1 MGFLSFM
8 VGYGSLPGKERKSKT
23 MAEKIYLHPL
33 VERIWHGIHALSI
46 LILILSGV
54 QIHWPES
61 INIFGNFQ
69 KAISVHNFFGL
80 VVLGDFF
87 LWFIYNLVSRR
98 ITHYLPNKRD
108 IPWGLVAQAKFY
120 GYGIFKHEPHPVK
133 KTELTKLNPLQ
144 RLTYI
149 YLKVIVLP
157 LQIITGF
164 VYLYYNDWNKLDFL
178 TNRLDI
184 PALMHTIGAFILV
197 IFLVTHIYLTTT
209 GHTPLSNIKSM
220 ITGWEDIE
228 D

>member
-1 MGFLSFM
+1 MRKVYIYKIFERFLHWSRALLITILGITGFEIH
-8 VGYGSLPGKERKSKT
+8 GTYSLIGFNNAVT
-23 MAEKIYLHPL
+23 
-33 VERIWHGIHALSI
+33 IH
-46 LILILSGV
+46 
-54 QIHWPES
+54 
-61 INIFGNFQ
+61 N
-69 KAISVHNFFGL
+69 SVVWL
-80 VVLGDFF
+80 VVGLIVFDFF
-87 LWFIYNLVSRR
+87 WHFTTGEWKQYIPTTKLLKGMARF
-98 ITHYLPNKRD
+98 YL
-108 IPWGLVAQAKFY
+108 
-120 GYGIFKHEPHPVK
+120 YGIFKNEPHPVK

-149 YLKVIVLP
+149 YLKIVVLP

-197 IFLVTHIYLTTT
+197 IFLITHIYLTTT

-228 D
+228 E